1 MEKDTSNWKS
11 LLKSRLAIKPPVE
24 SDPRQFSSRTKGSIL
39 FCLALIASTP
49 GFSSTIYFPGLPDI
63 TSDLNAPSIA
73 TTLTAALFILAMG
86 IAPVFWAALSDYL
99 QIRRFLLLCSM
110 LIFAAASIG
119 SAFVNNIWAL
129 IVLRCVQSVGASCG
143 QSVGAGSIA
152 DCYPVEERGTAFG
165 KFFLGVFIGPL
176 LGPIIG
182 GFLIMSEW
190 TWRATFWFCFAF
202 ALFNFLALFFFFRE
216 TFRIDEKFDVKLPTV
231 SNTKEET
238 QDTSSVQA
246 SSHTQNK
253 KRINPFTPVILLRYS
268 FISLASFISAIA
280 FGCMFAV
287 ETIIPDLYETKY
299 GFNSWQTG
307 LSYLGAGIGNV
318 LGSILNGYL
327 SDRLLMRARRLRGG
341 ASVVEDRLTANLW
354 PCVFF
359 IIPFGLLL
367 FGWSVQRG
375 LSYWAAIVGF
385 GIQNFGMNQ
394 VMTATSAYIVD
405 AMPGNGASASAT
417 GNFLRMVFAC
427 ILTIVANPMV
437 QSLGAGWTCVL
448 LTGLTYISAVAL
460 VILKWKGAAMRTK
473 SGFGDQSS

>member
-24 SDPRQFSSRTKGSIL
+24 SDPRQFSS
-39 FCLALIASTP
+39 
-49 GFSSTIYFPGLPDI
+49 LPDI

-99 QIRRFLLLCSM
+99 QVRRFLLLCSM

-129 IVLRCVQSVGASCG
+129 IVLRCVQSLGASCG
-143 QSVGAGSIA
+143 QSVGA
-152 DCYPVEERGTAFG
+152 
-165 KFFLGVFIGPL
+165 GVFIGPL

-231 SNTKEET
+231 SNTKEEP

-246 SSHTQNK
+246 SSYTQAK
-253 KRINPFTPVILLRYS
+253 KQINPFTPVLLLRYS

-327 SDRLLMRARRLRGG
+327 SDRLLLRARRLRGG

-460 VILKWKGAAMRTK
+460 VILKRKGAVMRAK